1 MELQTQIILLV
12 VLLGLSGFF
21 SMSETALISLSKMR
35 VRSLAEKKKAGL
47 LIKKMREN
55 PHRLLSTI
63 LIGNNLVNTAASAM
77 ATAMAIDVFESK
89 SVGVVIGVMT
99 FLILFFGEIIPKSL
113 AIVYAEPLALVLVRP
128 VYFFSLLFFPFA
140 KFFDVFMNLI
150 TRNAR
155 QQPSVTEEELKSLVN
170 IGKEEGS
177 IKASEKEL
185 IQNIFRFDDVDVKE
199 IMTPRPDMKCIKHG
213 SLIGDVLDTVIKTP
227 FSRFPVFERSRDHIK
242 GIVYVKDIL
251 RYVRQNKLKATV
263 DELMRPVHFVPET
276 KKIDS
281 LLRHFQKR
289 KEQMAIVVN
298 EHGVVVGLVTLE
310 NVLEEIVGDI
320 VDETEKIVP
329 AIEKTGSRRWRVMGK
344 ADLTQVN
351 KKLGAAFRES
361 EDYETF
367 GGYIFRHLGHIPKEG
382 QTLELEGFTIKITS
396 MDKNRIIEAEI
407 VRKR

>member
-55 PHRLLSTI
+55 PHRLLSTV
-63 LIGNNLVNTAASAM
+63 LIGNNLVNVAASSM
-77 ATAMAIDVFESK
+77 ATALAITLFQNNA
-89 SVGVVIGVMT
+89 VGIVTGVMT
-99 FLILFFGEIIPKSL
+99 FLILFFGEIMPKSF
-113 AIVYAEPLALVLVRP
+113 AITHMETIALWVARPIYLFSVLFSPLV
-128 VYFFSLLFFPFA
+128 
-140 KFFDVFMNLI
+140 KFFDIFVRLM
-150 TRNAR
+150 TRNAKNR
-155 QQPSVTEEELKSLVN
+155 PSVTEEELKSLVN

-298 EHGVVVGLVTLE
+298 EHGVVAGLATLE
-310 NVLEEIVGDI
+310 DVLEEIVGEI
-320 VDETEKIVP
+320 VDESEKIIPTVQKIG
-329 AIEKTGSRRWRVMGK
+329 AGHWRVMGK
-344 ADLTQVN
+344 ADLTDVN
-351 KKLGAAFRES
+351 RKLDARFRES

-367 GGYIFRHLGHIPKEG
+367 GGYIFRHLGHIPREG